1 MKKYRYIIFVTINAF
16 IGGVFIVIATTPPMN
31 FIAGVF
37 ALFFIF
43 IFGWCWG
50 RDIERVKK

>member
-1 MKKYRYIIFVTINAF
+1 MKKYRYIIFGTINAF

-37 ALFFIF
+37 ALFFMF